1 MLRLA
6 PIGAGDRAT
15 YRATE
20 LREPQRR
27 EPSDDG
33 LNKPQSPA
41 RMWFRRYRTQEVA
54 GSSPASSTVE
64 ALHVRGFCLAIELN
78 RGSVY
83 RRSNVRALVSS
94 VSFQASRLVRK
105 SPGYRFWG
113 NQEKPLRCHSWTT
126 FTQHRIEKRATRH
139 SSSTRGARL
148 LSVSPCRALRPPG
161 RGSARR
167 TQLIGGPR
175 CATLARMAT
184 SSSTRSPPQSSVRK
198 VRRSDGFESD
208 RYL

>member
-64 ALHVRGFCLAIELN
+64 ALHVRGFCFFYDEQMA
-78 RGSVY
+78 S
-83 RRSNVRALVSS
+83 SAL
-94 VSFQASRLVRK
+94 L
-105 SPGYRFWG
+105 
-113 NQEKPLRCHSWTT
+113 H
-126 FTQHRIEKRATRH
+126 
-139 SSSTRGARL
+139 
-148 LSVSPCRALRPPG
+148 PG
-161 RGSARR
+161 RGRQR
-167 TQLIGGPR
+167 HGGVSR
-175 CATLARMAT
+175 
-184 SSSTRSPPQSSVRK
+184 
-198 VRRSDGFESD
+198 
-208 RYL
+208 